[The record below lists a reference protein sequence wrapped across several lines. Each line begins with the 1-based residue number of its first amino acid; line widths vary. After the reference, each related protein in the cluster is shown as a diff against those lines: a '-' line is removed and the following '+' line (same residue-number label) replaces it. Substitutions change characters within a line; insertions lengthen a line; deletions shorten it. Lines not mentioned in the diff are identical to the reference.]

1 VTLVF
6 WHALLGWLWTA
17 LTERLTAANFLF
29 GLVVA
34 HLALRLSRGERARV
48 RKTGPALRF
57 AAFFAKEVLV
67 SALRVAVDVL
77 APRPRM
83 RPAVVGVP
91 LDVRTDGQITLLA
104 ILITL
109 TPGTLAL
116 DVSPDRRTLL
126 VHAMFADDA
135 ERVRREIKGGFERR
149 ILELAR

>member
-6 WHALLGWLWTA
+6 LHALLAWLWTA
-17 LTERLTAANFLF
+17 LTERFTAANFVL
-29 GLVVA
+29 GLAVA
-34 HLALRLSRGERARV
+34 HLALRVARGERGGI

-57 AAFFAKEVLV
+57 VAFFAREVVV
-67 SALRVAVDVL
+67 SALRVAYDVL

-83 RPAVVGVP
+83 RPAIVAVP

-126 VHAMFADDA
+126 VHAMFAADA
-135 ERVRREIKGGFERR
+135 DRVRREIKAGFERR

>member
-1 VTLVF
+1 MTLVA
-6 WHALLGWLWTA
+6 WHALLALLWAA
-17 LTERLTAANFLF
+17 LTERLTASNFAL

-34 HLALRLSRGERARV
+34 HLALRAGGRRASM
-48 RKTGPALRF
+48 RKVGLALRL
-57 AAFFAKEVLV
+57 AAFFAREVIV
-67 SALRVAVDVL
+67 SALRVARDVL

-104 ILITL
+104 VLVTL

-116 DVSPDRRTLL
+116 DVTPDRRTLV
-126 VHAMFADDA
+126 VHAMFASDL
-135 ERVRREIKGGFERR
+135 EQVRRDIKTGFERR